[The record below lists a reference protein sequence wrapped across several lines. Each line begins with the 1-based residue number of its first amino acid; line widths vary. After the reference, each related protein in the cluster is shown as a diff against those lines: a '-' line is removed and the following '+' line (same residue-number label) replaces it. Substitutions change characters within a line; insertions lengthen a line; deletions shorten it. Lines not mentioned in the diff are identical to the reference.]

1 MTSLAIMLANSRRN
15 NFEKNL
21 KKFEPFFGKS
31 SMLANRRKPSLN
43 LTRFQVPG
51 GKVSPICILI
61 DLNPN
66 LYVQRQLDL
75 KMQCEKQCE
84 DLKMQCEKQC
94 EKQCEGLKMQCED
107 LKKQCEDLKK
117 QCV

>member
-1 MTSLAIMLANSRRN
+1 VILPFLTKKVPSKKKKKMTSLAIMLANSRRN

-51 GKVSPICILI
+51 GKVSPICVSI
-61 DLNPN
+61 DFKCQSICP
-66 LYVQRQLDL
+66 
-75 KMQCEKQCE
+75 KTTGSEKA
-84 DLKMQCEKQC
+84 
-94 EKQCEGLKMQCED
+94 
-107 LKKQCEDLKK
+107 
-117 QCV
+117 V